1 MMLART
7 GRKLALMLRTMCI
20 ILDKLGTAVLAAPI
34 FLIHTGMLYLAYK
47 HLIYIY
53 QNANRMQLQ
62 INANSSIITLRSTKN
77 YSIEQQMDGE

>member
-1 MMLART
+1 MSAGT
-7 GRKLALMLRTMCI
+7 GRKSAFMLRTICI

-47 HLIYIY
+47 HLVYIY